1 MALGTTSAW
10 ASCWQSNSAY
20 EINMAMG
27 RVVVSPDLPV
37 GSVIATKTWTMPDNN
52 TIYVTCDRITT
63 LKLDAKVVA
72 AGLVQGANKVYSTAI
87 PRIGLRFSRKG
98 AISMIYPDS
107 YTTTTS
113 SPAWMR
119 RNAV

>member
-1 MALGTTSAW
+1 MKKLTLFIGLMALGTTSAW

-63 LKLDAKVVA
+63 LKLDAKIVA
-72 AGLVQGANKVYSTAI
+72 AGLVQGANKVYSTALLNKSDF
-87 PRIGLRFSRKG
+87 G
-98 AISMIYPDS
+98 
-107 YTTTTS
+107 
-113 SPAWMR
+113 
-119 RNAV
+119 